1 MVGNSVTWRRY
12 EEPLGQVNHENLN
25 TVNEWEEG
33 KHIQDVVAF
42 LREEAAMAGE
52 QLIFEVSKSDV
63 PGWCFFIYGEKSV

>member
-1 MVGNSVTWRRY
+1 M
-12 EEPLGQVNHENLN
+12 
-25 TVNEWEEG
+25 VNEWEEG

-63 PGWCFFIYGEKSV
+63 PGGIFVFILFYGEGGFFRMF